1 MRNRITLG
9 KIEREIEKF
18 SPDEK
23 LKLLETYSSDK
34 EGGRERCKRCKKGS
48 LAGTNFMDLAKGYG
62 EAKMLK
68 NMLTV

>member
-1 MRNRITLG
+1 MMEQKQVKMRNRITLG

-34 EGGRERCKRCKKGS
+34 ESGRERCKRCKKG
-48 LAGTNFMDLAKGYG
+48 A
-62 EAKMLK
+62 
-68 NMLTV
+68 